1 MSLSTIVIICVA
13 ILGGLGLI
21 FGLVLGFAAKKF
33 YVQVDPREEA
43 ILGCL
48 PGANCG
54 GCGFAGC
61 GGYASAVVKG
71 EAPVNKCAAGGADV
85 AAKVAEIMGVDA
97 GSSERC
103 VALVKCSGFV
113 GHAQKKYEYAGI
125 QDCRSASLLP
135 GGGPN
140 ECPYGCLG
148 FGSCEAACPF
158 GAIHVRD
165 GVARV
170 DHEKCVGCMTCAAA
184 CPKQLIVKVPYSADV
199 TVACASR
206 EKGAALRKYCDIGCI
221 GCKICEKTCEH
232 DAIHVVDN
240 VAVIDY
246 SKCVSCGQCA
256 PKCPRH
262 LIRDA
267 RLNTEN
273 ETKPIPASDSKYA

>member
-1 MSLSTIVIICVA
+1 MSLMTIVILCVV
-13 ILGGLGLI
+13 ILGVLGLI
-21 FGLVLGFAAKKF
+21 FGAVLGFAAKKF
-33 YVQVDPREEA
+33 HVAVDPREEA
-43 ILGCL
+43 IVACL

-54 GCGFAGC
+54 GCGYAGC

-71 EAPVNKCAAGGADV
+71 EAPPNKCAAGGADV
-85 AAKVAEIMGVDA
+85 AAKVASIMGLEA
-97 GSSERC
+97 GASERC
-103 VALVKCSGFV
+103 VAQVKCSGFT
-113 GHAQKKYEYAGI
+113 GHAQKKYAYIGI
-125 QDCRSASLLP
+125 HDCRSAALLP

-140 ECPYGCLG
+140 ECPHGCLG

-158 GAIHVRD
+158 GAIHVKD

-170 DHEKCVGCMTCAAA
+170 DHEKCVGCMTCADA
-184 CPKQLIVKVPYSADV
+184 CPKHLIVKVPYSADV
-199 TVACASR
+199 TVACAST

-221 GCKICEKTCEH
+221 GCRICEKTCEH
-232 DAIHVVDN
+232 DAIHVIDN

-246 SKCVSCGQCA
+246 TKCVSCGQCA

-273 ETKPIPASDSKYA
+273 ETQPIPASDSKFA